1 MYLVIQEL
9 LIKLQSRVEN
19 AACHE
24 HSIDIVQEKGI
35 QKHVLELISFLFHP
49 LYFLVNC
56 QWVFDIESQAIAPP
70 LPNVVLMRHNH
81 YRGLYKGKQV
91 FYEEALPRL
100 VLEAECTVSVKDILP

>member
-1 MYLVIQEL
+1 MRNVFGNHQVCLRTLIIARHSVTLLRQERPLTIFNPLVSQICHNLTMYLVIQEL

-56 QWVFDIESQAIAPP
+56 Q
-70 LPNVVLMRHNH
+70 
-81 YRGLYKGKQV
+81 
-91 FYEEALPRL
+91 
-100 VLEAECTVSVKDILP
+100 